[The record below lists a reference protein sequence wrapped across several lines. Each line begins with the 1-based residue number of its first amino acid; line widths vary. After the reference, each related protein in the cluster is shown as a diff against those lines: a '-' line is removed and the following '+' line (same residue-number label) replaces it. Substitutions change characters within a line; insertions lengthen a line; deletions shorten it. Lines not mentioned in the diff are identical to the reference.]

1 MLIFSQ
7 AAVLLLLALV
17 AVAFLA
23 MLRHGNKSQDTQL
36 RESGSGAFS
45 RLWRGE
51 VGKGGKACSN
61 PHKGETML
69 LPMLLVD
76 QLNPKTMESVK
87 KFPVCEIPEEGVPIS
102 RPNANIDDGIL
113 LSKATREAYTV
124 SAHHAV
130 IAMDEDGIF
139 IQDCGSHNKMFEKG
153 RGKAVDELNIT
164 DGLIVYL
171 GMQPLRFSIPTLYDA
186 DDMREGAEE
195 DMNPGMTQLYREKS
209 PGASGPVIRRR
220 KR

>member
-1 MLIFSQ
+1 MLILSQ
-7 AAVLLLLALV
+7 MATLLLLALV
-17 AVAFLA
+17 AAVFLV
-23 MLRHGNKSQDTQL
+23 MLRHGNKNQETKF

-45 RLWRGE
+45 RFWSGE
-51 VGKGGKACSN
+51 AEKDGKAYSN
-61 PHKGETML
+61 PRKGETML
-69 LPMLLVD
+69 LPLLFVD

-87 KFPVCEIPEEGVPIS
+87 QFPVCEIPEEGVPIS

-124 SAHHAV
+124 SARHAV

-153 RGKAVDELNIT
+153 RGKAVDELSVT

-171 GMQPLRFSIPTLYDA
+171 GMQPLRFSIPAL
-186 DDMREGAEE
+186 
-195 DMNPGMTQLYREKS
+195 
-209 PGASGPVIRRR
+209 
-220 KR
+220 